1 MNTKKDMIMIPTA
14 IITRIK
20 KDPVRAY
27 LVLRMLGTL
36 TAKMITKKE
45 VPSEN
50 IDELIVQLLNGMEEQ
65 VVNIK
70 KLDLK
75 EEDIN

>member
-1 MNTKKDMIMIPTA
+1 
-14 IITRIK
+14 
-20 KDPVRAY
+20 
-27 LVLRMLGTL
+27 
-36 TAKMITKKE
+36 MITKKE